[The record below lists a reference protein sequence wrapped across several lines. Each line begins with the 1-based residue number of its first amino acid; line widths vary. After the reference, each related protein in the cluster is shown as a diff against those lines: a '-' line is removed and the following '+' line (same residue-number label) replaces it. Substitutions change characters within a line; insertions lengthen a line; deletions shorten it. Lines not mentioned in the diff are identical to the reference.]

1 MRGFSTTVSS
11 VRCKTSLFSG
21 PLSSQGL
28 NKQRRPAGDARSQ
41 LASDAKV
48 AEEMMWKD
56 VHDLIGTDEEDTR
69 WRDF

>member
-28 NKQRRPAGDARSQ
+28 NKQRRPAGDARS
-41 LASDAKV
+41 SDAKV

-56 VHDLIGTDEEDTR
+56 VQDLIGTDEEDTR
-69 WRDF
+69 WRDL